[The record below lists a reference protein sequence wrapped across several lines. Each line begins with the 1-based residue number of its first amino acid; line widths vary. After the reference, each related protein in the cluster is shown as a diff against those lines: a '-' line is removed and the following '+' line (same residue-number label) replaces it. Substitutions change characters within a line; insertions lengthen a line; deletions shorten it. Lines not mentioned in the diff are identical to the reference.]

1 MKNSSNTYSLCDTNG
16 QYHNIA
22 CNTLIEAAQHCIREG
37 FSAGQAITSPQSAA
51 SHCQILL
58 APEEQEVFYAIWL
71 NSQHHVINH
80 GELSRGTIDS
90 ASIYPREVV
99 KTALACNAAAVIFAH
114 NHPSGHAEP
123 SQADIQ
129 ITKRLTEALSLINI
143 RVLDHM
149 IVAESVT
156 SMAERGL
163 L

>member
-16 QYHNIA
+16 QYQTITYS
-22 CNTLIEAAQHCIREG
+22 TLIEAAQRCIRES
-37 FSAGQAITSPQSAA
+37 FSAGQAISSPQAAA
-51 SHCQILL
+51 SECQILL

-71 NSQHHVINH
+71 NSQHQTIHHV
-80 GELSRGTIDS
+80 ELSRGTIDG
-90 ASIYPREVV
+90 ASVYPRGVL

-129 ITKRLTEALSLINI
+129 ITKRLKEALNLIDI
-143 RVLDHM
+143 GVLDHM
-149 IVAESVT
+149 IVTENVL